1 MTTRLLL
8 VRHGAV
14 SYGGRVGGADD
25 GLNTLGELQTQALA
39 RRLAERDIAAVYTSP
54 LARAAQTAAVLGEF
68 LGAPV
73 REDARLLEWDPGEW
87 AGLSE
92 KEVSARFPDKV
103 RRAREDPSFAIPGGE
118 SREAFRDRVLAA
130 AEEMVFSH
138 PGHEAVAVSHSGALS
153 ALIGHYLGLEVR
165 TASGWPFTLDHCSLT
180 VIEFEGESATLRS
193 LNDSAHL
200 EGLAL

>member
-14 SYGGRVGGADD
+14 SYSGRVVGADD

-39 RRLAERDIAAVYTSP
+39 RRLVDRNIAAVYTSP
-54 LARAAQTAAVLGEF
+54 LARAAQTAAVLGDF
-68 LGAPV
+68 LGASV
-73 REDARLLEWDPGEW
+73 REDARLLEWDPGDW
-87 AGLSE
+87 RGLLE
-92 KEVSARFPDKV
+92 KEVRARSRDEF

-130 AEEMVFSH
+130 AEEIVFSH
-138 PGHEAVAVSHSGALS
+138 PGQEAVAVSHSGALS
-153 ALIGHYLGLEVR
+153 ALIGHYLGLGIR
-165 TASGWPFTLDHCSLT
+165 TGSNWPFTLDHCAIT
-180 VIEFEGESATLRS
+180 VLEFEGESATVRS

>member
-14 SYGGRVGGADD
+14 SYSGRVGGADD

-39 RRLAERDIAAVYTSP
+39 RRLVDRNIAAVHTSP
-54 LARAAQTAAVLGEF
+54 LARAAQTASVLGQY

-73 REDARLLEWDPGEW
+73 REDARLREWNPDEW
-87 AGLSE
+87 RGFQESE
-92 KEVSARFPDKV
+92 VQARFPGDF
-103 RRAREDPSFAIPGGE
+103 RRASGDPSFTIRGGE

-130 AEEMVFSH
+130 AEEIVFSH
-138 PGHEAVAVSHSGALS
+138 PGQEAVVVSHSGALS
-153 ALIGHYLGLEVR
+153 SLIGHYLGLGIR
-165 TASGWPFTLDHCSLT
+165 TASGWPFTVDHCAIT
-180 VIEFEGESATLRS
+180 VLEFDGESVAVRS
-193 LNDSAHL
+193 LNDRAHL

>member
-14 SYGGRVGGADD
+14 SYSGRVGGVGD

-39 RRLAERDIAAVYTSP
+39 RRLVEHSIAAVYTSP
-54 LARAAQTAAVLGEF
+54 LARAVQTAAVLGQF

-73 REDARLLEWDPGEW
+73 REDARLLEWDPGE
-87 AGLSE
+87 
-92 KEVSARFPDKV
+92 P
-103 RRAREDPSFAIPGGE
+103 
-118 SREAFRDRVLAA
+118 REAFRARVLAA
-130 AEEMVFSH
+130 ADEIVFSH
-138 PGHEAVAVSHSGALS
+138 PGQEAAAVSHGDALS
-153 ALIGHYLGLEVR
+153 ALIGHYLGLE
-165 TASGWPFTLDHCSLT
+165 APAGSGWPFGLDHCAISVLDYD
-180 VIEFEGESATLRS
+180 GESVAVRT

>member
-1 MTTRLLL
+1 MITRLLL

-14 SYGGRVGGADD
+14 SYSGRVGGADD

-39 RRLAERDIAAVYTSP
+39 RRLVERNIAAVYTSP
-54 LARAAQTAAVLGEF
+54 LARAAQTAAVLGRF

-92 KEVSARFPDKV
+92 IEVWARFPDEIG
-103 RRAREDPSFAIPGGE
+103 RAREDPSFAIPGVEG
-118 SREAFRDRVLAA
+118 REAFRGRVLAA
-130 AEEMVFSH
+130 AEEIVFSH
-138 PGHEAVAVSHSGALS
+138 PGQEAVAVSHSGALS
-153 ALIGHYLGLEVR
+153 TLIGHYLGIGVR
-165 TASGWPFTLDHCSLT
+165 AGSGWPFVLDHCAIT
-180 VIEFEGESATLRS
+180 VLEFEGESVAVRT